1 MVTNN
6 EQDLER
12 EVDAQSITTSTGTND
27 SSSAPTKAGASEQR
41 APSSNISIIKRLL
54 RFWQEAMVEWKKIT
68 FPDATP
74 PWKMK
79 SGQWGS
85 TNKGELYKLTIGVF
99 VISSVIA
106 VVISLMD
113 VIAGLAYRGLI
124 TIFTK

>member
-12 EVDAQSITTSTGTND
+12 EVDAPGVTTSTGSNE
-27 SSSAPTKAGASEQR
+27 SSNAPVKSSASEQR
-41 APSSNISIIKRLL
+41 TPSSNISIIKRLQ

-79 SGQWGS
+79 SGQWAS

-106 VVISLMD
+106 VVISIMD
-113 VIAGLAYRGLI
+113 VITGLAYRGLI